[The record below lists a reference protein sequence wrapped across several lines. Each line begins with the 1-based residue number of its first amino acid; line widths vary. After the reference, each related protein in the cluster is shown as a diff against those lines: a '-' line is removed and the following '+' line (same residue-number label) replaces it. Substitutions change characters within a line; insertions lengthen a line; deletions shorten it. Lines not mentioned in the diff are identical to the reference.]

1 MCGVT
6 ALLLFVNTAEGAKV
20 KRLMCP
26 VAKDEGLLEGGS
38 STSNTSVFHLHPMAE
53 HLGMVMLTDL

>member
-6 ALLLFVNTAEGAKV
+6 ALLLFVNRAEEARV

-26 VAKDEGLLEGGS
+26 VVKDEALLEAAPQ
-38 STSNTSVFHLHPMAE
+38 TPVYFVFILR
-53 HLGMVMLTDL
+53 

>member
-6 ALLLFVNTAEGAKV
+6 ALLLFVNRPEEAKV
-20 KRLMCP
+20 KKLMCP
-26 VAKDEGLLEGGS
+26 VAKDEALLEGGS
-38 STSNTSVFHLHPMAE
+38 STSDTSVFHLLPMVE